1 MMLLLLSA
9 LGAFGAS
16 YALFSYFAAVRFP
29 MRSPVRSLPPFFL
42 SLFPDCP
49 AGTGCRFWR
58 SLPSSFSRSRS
69 L

>member
-1 MMLLLLSA
+1 MMTRLLSS

-16 YALFSYFAAVRFP
+16 YALFSYFGSGALP
-29 MRSPVRSLPPFFL
+29 MRSALRSLRPFFL

-49 AGTGCRFWR
+49 AATGCRFLR

>member
-1 MMLLLLSA
+1 MMTRLLSS

-16 YALFSYFAAVRFP
+16 YALFSYFGLGALPYAIAAAFLAP
-29 MRSPVRSLPPFFL
+29 LL

-49 AGTGCRFWR
+49 IVTICRFLR

>member
-1 MMLLLLSA
+1 MTRLLSS

-16 YALFSYFAAVRFP
+16 YALFSYFGGGALPYAICAAF
-29 MRSPVRSLPPFFL
+29 LAPFFL

-49 AGTGCRFWR
+49 AGTGCRFLR

>member
-1 MMLLLLSA
+1 MMTRLLSS

-16 YALFSYFAAVRFP
+16 YALFSYFGGGALPYAICAALLAP
-29 MRSPVRSLPPFFL
+29 LLS

-49 AGTGCRFWR
+49 ADTSCRFLR
-58 SLPSSFSRSRS
+58 SSPFSFSRSRS